1 MEQSLVYIVDDD
13 PDMRDS
19 LRWLMKTVGIRA
31 ETFASATEFLR
42 DFTPNGP
49 GCVILDV
56 RMPGTSGLDLFEQ
69 LVARGEGMPVIFIT
83 AHADVP
89 MAVRAMKS
97 GAVEFVE
104 KPFNRQTLLDKV
116 QRASRMTAS
125 AAGGWPRAR
134 SSGRFRRLTDKEREV
149 LELIKEGRPNKEI
162 ASQLQ
167 ITPRAV
173 ELRRSSLMRKL
184 GVRSLIELLRLAV
197 VRETGLEDVGIRAE
211 TMSGRRPAAWRSSA
225 ADDAPPS
232 NERIPRVR
240 RPQPPP
246 ACLDRRHTRLTL
258 GRTLNLESMRLT
270 LRFCAGATGNRNEPS
285 CFRSDSPRP
294 GVLRRIPARAL
305 LSPALR
311 GRRPAPLPP
320 AALRPPSI
328 NRAIEAPSAIPRPD
342 PDVVPERVS

>member
-31 ETFASATEFLR
+31 QTFASAAEFLR
-42 DFTPNGP
+42 DFIPNGP
-49 GCVILDV
+49 GCLILDV

-104 KPFNRQTLLDKV
+104 KPFNRQTLLDRV
-116 QRASRMTAS
+116 QRAIKDDSERRSRM
-125 AAGGWPRAR
+125 AARAKL
-134 SSGRFRRLTDKEREV
+134 SGRFQRLTDKEREV

-184 GVRSLIELLRLAV
+184 GVRSLIELLRLTV
-197 VRETGLEDVGIRAE
+197 VQEAGLEG
-211 TMSGRRPAAWRSSA
+211 
-225 ADDAPPS
+225 
-232 NERIPRVR
+232 VR
-240 RPQPPP
+240 
-246 ACLDRRHTRLTL
+246 D
-258 GRTLNLESMRLT
+258 
-270 LRFCAGATGNRNEPS
+270 
-285 CFRSDSPRP
+285 P
-294 GVLRRIPARAL
+294 G
-305 LSPALR
+305 
-311 GRRPAPLPP
+311 
-320 AALRPPSI
+320 
-328 NRAIEAPSAIPRPD
+328 
-342 PDVVPERVS
+342 

>member
-1 MEQSLVYIVDDD
+1 MDQSIVYIVDDD

-31 ETFASATEFLR
+31 QTFASAAEFLR

-56 RMPGTSGLDLFEQ
+56 RMPGTSGLDLFEE

-116 QRASRMTAS
+116 QRAIKDDSERRGRM
-125 AAGGWPRAR
+125 AARADL
-134 SSGRFRRLTDKEREV
+134 SGRFQRLTDKEREV
-149 LELIKEGRPNKEI
+149 LELIKEGCPNKEI

-184 GVRSLIELLRLAV
+184 GVRSLIELLRLTV
-197 VRETGLEDVGIRAE
+197 VQEAGLEG
-211 TMSGRRPAAWRSSA
+211 
-225 ADDAPPS
+225 
-232 NERIPRVR
+232 VR
-240 RPQPPP
+240 
-246 ACLDRRHTRLTL
+246 D
-258 GRTLNLESMRLT
+258 
-270 LRFCAGATGNRNEPS
+270 
-285 CFRSDSPRP
+285 P
-294 GVLRRIPARAL
+294 G
-305 LSPALR
+305 
-311 GRRPAPLPP
+311 
-320 AALRPPSI
+320 
-328 NRAIEAPSAIPRPD
+328 
-342 PDVVPERVS
+342 

>member
-116 QRASRMTAS
+116 QRAIKDDSERRSRM
-125 AAGGWPRAR
+125 AARANL
-134 SSGRFRRLTDKEREV
+134 SGRFQRLTDKEREV

-184 GVRSLIELLRLAV
+184 GVRSLIELLRLTI
-197 VRETGLEDVGIRAE
+197 VREVGLEGVRD
-211 TMSGRRPAAWRSSA
+211 
-225 ADDAPPS
+225 PS
-232 NERIPRVR
+232 
-240 RPQPPP
+240 
-246 ACLDRRHTRLTL
+246 
-258 GRTLNLESMRLT
+258 
-270 LRFCAGATGNRNEPS
+270 
-285 CFRSDSPRP
+285 
-294 GVLRRIPARAL
+294 
-305 LSPALR
+305 
-311 GRRPAPLPP
+311 
-320 AALRPPSI
+320 
-328 NRAIEAPSAIPRPD
+328 
-342 PDVVPERVS
+342 